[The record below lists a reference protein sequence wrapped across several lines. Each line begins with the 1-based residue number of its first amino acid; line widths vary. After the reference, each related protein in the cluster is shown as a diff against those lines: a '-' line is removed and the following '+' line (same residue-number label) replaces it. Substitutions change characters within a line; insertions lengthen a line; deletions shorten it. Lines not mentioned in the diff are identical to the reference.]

1 MDIPSYIMGVA
12 AGEKKG
18 EGTVILE
25 EGDYNFADAND
36 DGNIVITKKEEG

>member
-1 MDIPSYIMGVA
+1 MDIPSYIMGVT

-25 EGDYNFADAND
+25 DGDYIFTDENN
-36 DGNIVITKKEEG
+36 DGNIVITKKEEV